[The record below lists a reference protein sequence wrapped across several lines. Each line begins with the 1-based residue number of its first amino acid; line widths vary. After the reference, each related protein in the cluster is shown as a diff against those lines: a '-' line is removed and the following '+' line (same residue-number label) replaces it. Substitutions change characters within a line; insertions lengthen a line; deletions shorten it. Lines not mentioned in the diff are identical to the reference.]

1 MAFWKEPQENKLSAR
16 RKLDKS
22 FLNALSLLLKVS
34 YMSFSIVLL
43 LISLP
48 VLTVCAFAMYMG
60 MSGLE
65 KKKEKRVKDRKALE
79 NALIS
84 NGMWRLVGTDP
95 VTLDKAI
102 RFLLEDQRARA
113 GMSDEERM
121 KKAGLLKEYKNSV
134 TGFKGMSRKNISW
147 KDVEWEQDMSGNK
160 PIVGLDEPI
169 NYDPLGWIAGLP
181 FSSRK

>member
-1 MAFWKEPQENKLSAR
+1 
-16 RKLDKS
+16 
-22 FLNALSLLLKVS
+22 
-34 YMSFSIVLL
+34 MSFSLVLL

-48 VLTVCAFAMYMG
+48 VLAVCAFAMYMG

-79 NALIS
+79 NELIR
-84 NGMWRLVGTDP
+84 NGMWRLVGGDP

-121 KKAGLLKEYKNSV
+121 KKAGLLSKYKSTLEEPDKERYTTNNRFGNWIEWDNVPYGV
-134 TGFKGMSRKNISW
+134 THVNPLS
-147 KDVEWEQDMSGNK
+147 
-160 PIVGLDEPI
+160 EPQ
-169 NYDPLGWIAGLP
+169 NFMFSDFRWIA
-181 FSSRK
+181 

>member
-1 MAFWKEPQENKLSAR
+1 MS
-16 RKLDKS
+16 
-22 FLNALSLLLKVS
+22 LN
-34 YMSFSIVLL
+34 IVLL

-48 VLTVCAFAMYMG
+48 VLAVCAFAMYMG

-79 NALIS
+79 NELIP
-84 NGMWRLVGTDP
+84 NGLWKLVGADS

-102 RFLLEDQRARA
+102 RFLLEDQRAKA
-113 GMSDEERM
+113 VMSDEERM
-121 KKAGLLKEYKNSV
+121 KKVGLLREYRSSL

-147 KDVEWEQDMSGNK
+147 KDVKWEQEMWGNK

-169 NYDPLGWIAGLP
+169 NYDPLGWIEGLP
-181 FSSRK
+181 FSSKK